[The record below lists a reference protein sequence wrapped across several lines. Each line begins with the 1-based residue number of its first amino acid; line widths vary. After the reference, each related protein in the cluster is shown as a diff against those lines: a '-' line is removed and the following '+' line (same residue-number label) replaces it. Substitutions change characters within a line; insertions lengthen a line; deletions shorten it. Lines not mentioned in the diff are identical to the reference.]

1 MLELATLAD
10 WGEINRISAQVAEL
24 HTAWRPD
31 LFRNADI
38 SYTKEYL
45 EELIREKSVFV
56 AKQDGI
62 TLGYTAFWIWETNGP
77 CSVPRKVL
85 SINDFCVDEPAR
97 NHGIGTQMMAELR
110 ILAKAFGCSDLQL
123 TVYPQND
130 AAVAF
135 YQKCGF
141 TIKSIDMQRKV

>member
-1 MLELATLAD
+1 MLELATLSD
-10 WGEINRISAQVAEL
+10 WESINRISGQVAVL
-24 HTAWRPD
+24 HTGWRPD
-31 LFRNADI
+31 LFRFAEI
-38 SYTKEYL
+38 SYPRELL
-45 EELIREKSVFV
+45 EEMIRNKQIFV
-56 AKQDGI
+56 AKQDGVV
-62 TLGYTAFWIWETNGP
+62 LGYCAFYIWETNGV

-97 NHGIGTQMMAELR
+97 RHGIGTQMMAELR

>member
-10 WGEINRISAQVAEL
+10 WEEINRLSAQVAQL

-38 SYTKEYL
+38 SYPQEVL
-45 EELIREKSVFV
+45 EELMKEKSIFV
-56 AKQDGI
+56 AKLNGVVV
-62 TLGYTAFWIWETNGP
+62 GYTAFWIWETNGT
-77 CSVPRKVL
+77 CSVPRKVM
-85 SINDFCVDEPAR
+85 SINDFCVDEHVR
-97 NHGIGTQMMAELR
+97 GHGIGTQMMQELR
-110 ILAKAFGCSDLQL
+110 ILAQAFGCTDLQL

-130 AAVAF
+130 AAIAF

-141 TIKSIDMQRKV
+141 TIKSIDMQRKT

>member
-1 MLELATLAD
+1 MLELATLSD
-10 WGEINRISAQVAEL
+10 WAEINRLSNQVARL

-31 LFRNADI
+31 LFRTAEI
-38 SYTKEYL
+38 SYPKEVL
-45 EELIREKSVFV
+45 EELIQEKYIYV

-62 TLGYTAFWIWETNGP
+62 VLGYAAFWIWETNGS
-77 CSVPRKVL
+77 CSVPRKVM
-85 SINDFCVDEPAR
+85 SVNDFCVDEIAR
-97 NHGIGTQMMAELR
+97 GHGIGTQMMAELR
-110 ILAKAFGCSDLQL
+110 ILAKAFGCTDLQL

>member
-1 MLELATLAD
+1 MLELATLSD
-10 WGEINRISAQVAEL
+10 WDEINRISSQVAAL
-24 HTAWRPD
+24 HVGWRPD
-31 LFRNADI
+31 LFRTAEI
-38 SYTKEYL
+38 SYPKEVL
-45 EELIREKSVFV
+45 EEMIREKSIFV
-56 AKQDGI
+56 AKLNGTI
-62 TLGYTAFWIWETNGP
+62 VGYTAFWIWETNGS

-97 NHGIGTQMMAELR
+97 GHGIGTAMMQELQ
-110 ILAKAFGCSDLQL
+110 ILAQAFGCTDLQL